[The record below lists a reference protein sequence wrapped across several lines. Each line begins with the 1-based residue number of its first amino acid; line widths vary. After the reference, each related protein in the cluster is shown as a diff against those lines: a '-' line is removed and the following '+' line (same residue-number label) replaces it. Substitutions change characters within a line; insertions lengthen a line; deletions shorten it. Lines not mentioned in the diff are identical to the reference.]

1 MIESVVVA
9 VILGAAL
16 WFAAREIRLGLAHVA
31 PVPMRMPWADRV
43 EKKAIES
50 AQATAQ
56 RHVVVEGKPYR
67 RPVAAVEG
75 SNAEVEWLW
84 AIDIDRQRGTGM
96 VSAEDEELATEILSR
111 A

>member
-1 MIESVVVA
+1 MIETIVA
-9 VILGAAL
+9 SVILGVSL
-16 WFAAREIRLGLAHVA
+16 WLSAREIRLGLARVA
-31 PVPMRMPWADRV
+31 PTPARMPWSDRV
-43 EKKAIES
+43 EKKSIEA

-56 RHVVVEGKPYR
+56 RHRVVDGKPYR
-67 RPVAAVEG
+67 RPTAAIEG

-96 VSAEDEELATEILSR
+96 VSVEDEELATEILAR